1 MNVCLLGNGLTNIV
15 LAKNLVKKKINVDL
29 FYRKKIPENNS
40 VRTIGITQENVN
52 FLKKNV
58 FDVEKRLWSI
68 NNIKIFNEFNK
79 NIEILNFDSFNESRI
94 SIVKNNEIY
103 SLIEKSLIKEKNFSK
118 KIIKNN
124 SFYSSIILNKKY
136 DLIINSELN
145 NEISKKF
152 FFNKI
157 YKKYNSSAY
166 TTIIKHEKCINKT
179 AVQIFTKN
187 GPLAFLPLSE
197 TETSI
202 VFSILENKN
211 LINKKKL
218 KDLIFKYNNQY
229 QIKSFYK
236 FKKFNLKFSFLRN
249 YYHNNIL
256 CFGDNLHQIHPLAG
270 QGFNMTIRDIK
281 MLSQLI
287 DERLELGLPL
297 DSSVSKKFEE
307 KIKHLNF
314 IFGFGIDSINEFFYF
329 DNKLENNY
337 SNKIFKLLGKNKF
350 FINYISK
357 LANRGLVV

>member
-1 MNVCLLGNGLTNIV
+1 MNICLLGNGLTNIV

-29 FYRKKIPENNS
+29 FYRKKILNINS
-40 VRTIGITQENVN
+40 IRTVGISQENMK
-52 FLKKNV
+52 FLKKNILNI
-58 FDVEKRLWSI
+58 EKISWPI
-68 NNIKIFNEFNK
+68 NTIKIFNEFNK
-79 NIEILNFDSFNESRI
+79 NTEILNFDSFNESRI

-211 LINKKKL
+211 PINKKKL
-218 KDLIFKYNNQY
+218 KDLIFEYNSQY

-256 CFGDNLHQIHPLAG
+256 CFGDNLHRIHPLAG
-270 QGFNMTIRDIK
+270 QGFNMTIRDIETI
-281 MLSQLI
+281 SVLI
-287 DERLELGLPL
+287 DKKIGLGLPL
-297 DSSVSKKFEE
+297 DSSILNEFEKKT
-307 KIKHLNF
+307 KHLNF
-314 IFGFGIDSINEFFYF
+314 IFANGVDFIHEFFKL
-329 DNKLENNY
+329 DNKIGNNY
-337 SNKIFKLLGKNKF
+337 SKEIFKFLEKNKF
-350 FINYISK
+350 IKNSFSK
-357 LANRGLVV
+357 FADKGLVI